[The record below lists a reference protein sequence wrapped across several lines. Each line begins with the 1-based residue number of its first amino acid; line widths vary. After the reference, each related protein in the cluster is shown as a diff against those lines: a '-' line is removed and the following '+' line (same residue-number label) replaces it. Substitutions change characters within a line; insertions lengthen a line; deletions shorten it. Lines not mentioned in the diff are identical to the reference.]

1 MILLWVV
8 TTPLEIGSQ
17 VVPLSGYA
25 ASTMEA
31 HIEAATSYLVALTR
45 SEELDGIGVKM
56 KVLPGVAAQTILDV
70 VVEAR

>member
-1 MILLWVV
+1 
-8 TTPLEIGSQ
+8 
-17 VVPLSGYA
+17 
-25 ASTMEA
+25 MEA

-56 KVLPGVAAQTILDV
+56 KVLPGVAAQAILDV